1 MVQMLGSIVSSSL
14 LWRKISN
21 YEWMLTLSF
30 IFMIAAFSVALIA
43 NNSYI
48 YALVFFL
55 YGIALD
61 GFGNSGMNLIIEIAP
76 EEKRPIYTALQTNIS
91 SLGLFFP
98 ILGGILLKS
107 FGSYE
112 LIYLVSI
119 ILLSA
124 GLVVSLGI
132 RIK

>member
-1 MVQMLGSIVSSSL
+1 
-14 LWRKISN
+14 
-21 YEWMLTLSF
+21 
-30 IFMIAAFSVALIA
+30 MITAFGVALFA

-55 YGIALD
+55 YGVALD

-107 FGSYE
+107 FDSYE
-112 LIYLVSI
+112 LIYLLSI

-124 GLVVSLGI
+124 GLVVSLKLKKI
-132 RIK
+132 S